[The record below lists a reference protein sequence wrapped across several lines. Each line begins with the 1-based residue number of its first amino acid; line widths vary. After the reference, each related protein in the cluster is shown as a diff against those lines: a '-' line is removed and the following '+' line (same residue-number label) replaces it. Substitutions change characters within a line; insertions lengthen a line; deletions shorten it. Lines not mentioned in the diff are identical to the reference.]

1 MIIDHVTGEITLE
14 KLSSQIMVKKT
25 RSEKPG
31 SKLDDIVLPTPSSR
45 PHTPNNFP
53 KHDSYKS
60 NVNKKVASE
69 HKPGTMSI
77 FHQSHYPLMRYHSKI
92 GLHLTNYLTDFRPR
106 QSRKFTQ
113 SHKKCYYSK

>member
-31 SKLDDIVLPTPSSR
+31 SKLDDVVLPTPSSR
-45 PHTPNNFP
+45 PHTPNNFS

-60 NVNKKVASE
+60 NLNKKVTSE

-77 FHQSHYPLMRYHSKI
+77 SLLITVSSNEILSQHNLVTTNKI
-92 GLHLTNYLTDFRPR
+92 PN
-106 QSRKFTQ
+106 
-113 SHKKCYYSK
+113 